1 MPRLS
6 ELATAAEIA
15 AGELADPEIRR
26 EHERTALAHA
36 VAMRVIGY
44 RAEHALSQTALA
56 RMLGTY
62 QSAVA
67 RLEAG
72 DHEPSLTTLS
82 RLAGKLGI
90 EFHIDITPDA
100 FKLRDIA

>member
-1 MPRLS
+1 MPKLS
-6 ELATAAEIA
+6 DLTTAAQIA
-15 AGELADPEIRR
+15 AEELADPEIRR
-26 EHERTALAHA
+26 EHERASLAHA
-36 VAMRVIGY
+36 VAIRVIGY
-44 RAEHALSQTALA
+44 RTAHGLSQTALA
-56 RMLGTY
+56 HRLGMH

-72 DHEPSLTTLS
+72 DHEPSLATLA
-82 RLAGKLGI
+82 RLAAKLGI